1 MENTVHN
8 IILDMK
14 IITLIEPHG
23 RLYIYKDRLAIE
35 KTIFLQSIK
44 RFIRGDSRNTVL
56 QRIKQ
61 RVSELEYLLSNKHIH
76 ELWLINELKL
86 LIEPLKNGLTNLKLT
101 YIEDSQTCVGIDMII
116 AQIINMHDKYLE

>member
-23 RLYIYKDRLAIE
+23 RLYIHKDRLAIE
-35 KTIFLQSIK
+35 KTILLQSIK
-44 RFIRGDSRNTVL
+44 RFILGDSRNTVL